1 MTPFQR
7 YISLTVGRLDRAT
20 PLAATTGLPRKCL
33 VFADDGSI
41 QAIDANGVLR
51 NITSSGGSLI
61 PTDDNVDDLGSAALR
76 WHDGFFGG
84 TVYASSITAAASGSS
99 DLLLNS
105 TGTGALKTSSPVVIT
120 QALTAS
126 GAPVALTLTGSP
138 NTGITAATEAID
150 INLNLGRSVTW
161 AAGAGPLAAQR
172 AISIAAPTY
181 VGNAGT
187 PLVIT
192 NAATLYIDDAPT
204 QGANMTLT
212 NRYALLVAAG
222 NVRFGDNIIT
232 GGNLSFAGAAPSI
245 SATAANQGVAL
256 VPNGKGGITVRN
268 SGDTATIFGVQ
279 SVASGNYAPTMWA
292 SDESGTPGAAVIN
305 RPSGQVAVAI
315 GASSVTVTNDLV
327 TATSVVIATLQSY
340 DATFTQILSVVPGAG
355 SFVITGTAV
364 AAAPTKIG
372 FIVINPST

>member
-1 MTPFQR
+1 MSTNNP
-7 YISLTVGRLDRAT
+7 SLVVQRLDRASAIAS
-20 PLAATTGLPRKCL
+20 PATGLPRKCL

-41 QAIDANGVLR
+41 QAIDANGILR

-61 PTDDNVDDLGSAALR
+61 PTDDNVDDLGTLALR

-84 TVYASSITAAASGSS
+84 TVYAPSITAAASGSS
-99 DLLLNS
+99 DLLLNA
-105 TGTGALKTSSPVVIT
+105 TGTGALKTSSPIVIT

-150 INLNLGRSVTW
+150 INFNLGRSVTW

-172 AISIAAPTY
+172 AISITAPTY

-187 PLVIT
+187 PLTIT
-192 NAATLYIDDAPT
+192 AAATLFINDAPT

-212 NRYALLVAAG
+212 NRYAILVLAGDVSFGG
-222 NVRFGDNIIT
+222 NVIT
-232 GGNLSFAGAAPSI
+232 GGGLTFDGAAPTI
-245 SATAANQGVAL
+245 TATGANQGIAL
-256 VPNGKGGITVRN
+256 TPNGTGGIAIRN
-268 SGDTATIFGVQ
+268 SGNTATIFGVQ

-292 SDESGTPGAAVIN
+292 SNESGTPGAAVIN
-305 RPSGQVAVAI
+305 RPSGQVSVAI
-315 GASSVTVTNDLV
+315 GAASVTVTNDLV
-327 TATSVVIATLQSY
+327 TATSVVIATLQFI

-355 SFVITGTAV
+355 SFVITGNAV

>member
-1 MTPFQR
+1 MSTNNP
-7 YISLTVGRLDRAT
+7 SLVVQRLDRASDISSSS
-20 PLAATTGLPRKCL
+20 GLPYKCL
-33 VFADDGSI
+33 VFPVTGGV
-41 QAIDANGVLR
+41 QAIDAAGTVLPLVGA
-51 NITSSGGSLI
+51 TGSLI
-61 PTDDNVDDLGSAALR
+61 PSADNVDDLGSAALR
-76 WHDGFFGG
+76 WNDGFFGG
-84 TVYASSITAAASGSS
+84 TVYAPSITAAASGSA

-105 TGTGALKTSSPVVIT
+105 TGTGALKTSSPIVIT

-150 INLNLGRSVTW
+150 INFNLARSVTW

-172 AISIAAPTY
+172 AVSITAPTY

-187 PLVIT
+187 PLTIT

-212 NRYALLVAAG
+212 NRYAILVAAG

-256 VPNGKGGITVRN
+256 VPNGTGGITLRN
-268 SGDTATIFGVQ
+268 SGNTATIFGVQ

-292 SDESGTPGAAVIN
+292 SNESGTPGAAVIN
-305 RPSGQVAVAI
+305 RPSGQVSVAI
-315 GASSVTVTNDLV
+315 GAASVTVTNDLV
-327 TATSVVIATLQSY
+327 TATSVVIATLQFI

-355 SFVITGTAV
+355 SFVITGNAV

>member
-7 YISLTVGRLDRAT
+7 YLSLAVGRLDRAT

-41 QAIDANGVLR
+41 QAIDANGILR

-61 PTDDNVDDLGSAALR
+61 PTDDNVDDLGTAALR

-84 TVYASSITAAASGSS
+84 TVYAPSITAAASGSA

-105 TGTGALKTSSPVVIT
+105 TGTGAVKTGSPIVIT

-150 INLNLGRSVTW
+150 INFNLGRSVTW
-161 AAGAGPLAAQR
+161 AAGNGPLAAQR
-172 AISIAAPTY
+172 AISITAPTY

-187 PLVIT
+187 PLTIT
-192 NAATLYIDDAPT
+192 AAATLFINDAPT

-212 NRYALLVAAG
+212 NRYAILVPAGDVSFGG
-222 NVRFGDNIIT
+222 NVIT

-245 SATAANQGVAL
+245 TATAANQGIAL
-256 VPNGKGGITVRN
+256 ASNGNGAITLDA
-268 SGDTATIFGVQ
+268 GAGTGGVQ
-279 SVASGNYAPTMWA
+279 IGVNAAS
-292 SDESGTPGAAVIN
+292 
-305 RPSGQVAVAI
+305 
-315 GASSVTVTNDLV
+315 LV
-327 TATSVVIATLQSY
+327 GLY
-340 DATFTQILSVVPGAG
+340 
-355 SFVITGTAV
+355 
-364 AAAPTKIG
+364 AAAPVARAAAITPIG
-372 FIVINPST
+372 AFTDPPSAAEMALLRTGVNAIITALQNIGVTL